1 MKKKMPKLPISKKEG
16 KQEFPPEK
24 LKILFEH
31 MENSIMSESSL
42 KKDWLSSEE
51 DEAWKDL

>member
-1 MKKKMPKLPISKKEG
+1 MTKLAISKKEG